1 MEKKEVLELARNKK
15 KGSMD
20 EWETQVAQKGF
31 SFVLMGIL
39 LVTLALMIVKIV
51 AGQPWS
57 DVYCIFFV
65 SMGIHYLYNGVKLH
79 KKFETGLGI
88 LSVLAAVLL
97 FVGYISEIF

>member
-1 MEKKEVLELARNKK
+1 MELARKKK

-31 SFVLMGIL
+31 SLVLMGIL

-65 SMGIHYLYNGVKLH
+65 SMGIHYLYNGEASQEVRDRA
-79 KKFETGLGI
+79 GNPVSAGCR
-88 LSVLAAVLL
+88 AAVCRL
-97 FVGYISEIF
+97 YQ

>member
-1 MEKKEVLELARNKK
+1 MEKKEVLELARKKK

-20 EWETQVAQKGF
+20 EWETQVSQKGF

-57 DVYCIFFV
+57 
-65 SMGIHYLYNGVKLH
+65 
-79 KKFETGLGI
+79 
-88 LSVLAAVLL
+88 
-97 FVGYISEIF
+97 

>member
-1 MEKKEVLELARNKK
+1 MEKKEVLELARKKK

-20 EWETQVAQKGF
+20 EWETQVSQKGF

-65 SMGIHYLYNGVKLH
+65 SMGIHYLDNGGKLH
-79 KKFETGLGI
+79 KKFEIGLGI
-88 LSVLAAVLL
+88 LLVLAAVLL

>member
-1 MEKKEVLELARNKK
+1 MEKKEVLERARNKK
-15 KGSMD
+15 KGSLD
-20 EWETQVAQKGF
+20 EWEMQVMQKGF
-31 SFVLMGIL
+31 HFALMGIL

-65 SMGIHYLYNGVKLH
+65 SMGIHYLHNGVKLH

-97 FVGYISEIF
+97 FVGYIYEIL

>member
-1 MEKKEVLELARNKK
+1 MEKKEVLERARNKK

-20 EWETQVAQKGF
+20 EWEMQVTQKGF
-31 SFVLMGIL
+31 SFVLIGIL
-39 LVTLALMIVKIV
+39 LVTLALMILKIV
-51 AGQPWS
+51 AGQPWC

-65 SMGIHYLYNGVKLH
+65 SMGIHYLYDGVKLH

-88 LSVLAAVLL
+88 VSVLAAVML

>member
-1 MEKKEVLELARNKK
+1 MEKKEVLELARKKK

-20 EWETQVAQKGF
+20 EWELQVAQKGF
-31 SFVLMGIL
+31 SFVLMG
-39 LVTLALMIVKIV
+39 IVKIV